1 MAGSSLVEGALVDW
15 VRTRPTPE
23 PRPPV
28 GWMSAEEKAEELQR
42 IQRTRAGDAA
52 REAELIL
59 ALAAD
64 RPDVL
69 DPPPGTPG
77 ARRGSWRPDGELPG
91 VSNAF
96 PAELSAVLNCGRG
109 TAVWRRPPALG
120 RPRWLSPGP
129 GPPPSAGPG
138 AGPAAGA
145 WPPAPPT
152 GPPPRA
158 PPTAAT

>member
-15 VRTRPTPE
+15 VRTLPTPE

-28 GWMSAEEKAEELQR
+28 AWMSAEEKAEEKAEELQR
-42 IQRTRAGDAA
+42 IQRNRARDAA

-77 ARRGSWRPDGELPG
+77 APRGGWAAPNELPG
-91 VSNAF
+91 VSRSF
-96 PAELSAVLNCGRG
+96 PSELSAVLNCGRG
-109 TAVWRRPPALG
+109 TAVWRARRAWVWTGLLPRTFTAL
-120 RPRWLSPGP
+120 
-129 GPPPSAGPG
+129 
-138 AGPAAGA
+138 
-145 WPPAPPT
+145 
-152 GPPPRA
+152 
-158 PPTAAT
+158 